1 VGVFTVFFDVAYQSY
16 LPSLVDR
23 ADLVEGNAK
32 LEVSQS
38 AAQVAGRALAGFL
51 IRVIGAAK
59 AIAVDAGA
67 FLTSAVVLLSIRKP
81 EPKPS
86 PNSSGSDPGFIAEL
100 KEGAQVVF
108 KNPILMRI
116 AACTATSNLGGSIAF
131 TVFLIFAYNQLKLT
145 PEMVGII
152 FAVGSVG
159 LLIGALVAAK
169 VAKRLGLGWA
179 LAIAIIVGGIAVL
192 GVPLALVASPILV
205 LAILQAFGGFW
216 LVLYNINQV
225 SLRQAITPDR
235 LQGRMNATMRTIVW
249 GTIPAGSFIGGIL
262 GTQIGVMMTIV
273 TGGILATLG
282 AAWILFG
289 PVISL
294 KETPA
299 TP

>member
-67 FLTSAVVLLSIRKP
+67 FLTSAVVLLSIKKA
-81 EPKPS
+81 EPRQS
-86 PNSSGSDPGFIAEL
+86 PRSSDSDPSFLAEL

-116 AACTATSNLGGSIAF
+116 AACTATSDLGGSIAL

-145 PEMVGII
+145 PEIVGII

-169 VAKRLGLGWA
+169 VAKGLGLGWA
-179 LAIAIIVGGIAVL
+179 LAIAIIVGGVAVL
-192 GVPLALVASPILV
+192 GMPLALVASPILV
-205 LAILQAFGGFW
+205 PAILQAFGGFW
-216 LVLYNINQV
+216 LVLYNIN
-225 SLRQAITPDR
+225 
-235 LQGRMNATMRTIVW
+235 
-249 GTIPAGSFIGGIL
+249 
-262 GTQIGVMMTIV
+262 
-273 TGGILATLG
+273 
-282 AAWILFG
+282 
-289 PVISL
+289 
-294 KETPA
+294 
-299 TP
+299 